1 MAEQLYFTG
10 SGELFLCKTGAT
22 GLPDGSGFRNVGNV
36 DMIKAGF
43 SVTNQTH
50 RESKSGLEKEDYRLA
65 KQLNGTIDI
74 MLSKYSIENLQL
86 ALYGTKT
93 TNTGATVTAEVVT
106 SPSNL
111 KNAATLA
118 NFNITAL
125 TELTNAGDTVT
136 YDLGDDYT
144 WDAWGNIYFPTGTS
158 ITASQSLRATYTFGT
173 SESVNAFGDIQP
185 SLWLRVTGTNNARG
199 NSKVLIEMPKVILDP
214 IAEWDLISTG
224 KTTPEQISLKGAMLF
239 NQQVSDSGLIPNGY
253 FRETQI
259 VEA

>member
-10 SGELFLCKTGAT
+10 SGELLLSKSGST
-22 GLPDGSGFRNVGNV
+22 GLPDGAGFRNVGNV
-36 DMIKAGF
+36 DMLKCGF
-43 SVTNQTH
+43 AVTNMTH
-50 RESKSGLEKEDYRLA
+50 RESKSGLEKEDFRLA

-93 TNTGATVTAEVVT
+93 TSTGTTVTDEDVVA
-106 SPSNL
+106 PSNL
-111 KNAATLA
+111 KNAAILA
-118 NFNITAL
+118 NFNVTAF
-125 TELTNAGDTVT
+125 TELTNSAGSTT
-136 YDLGDDYT
+136 YVLGTDYT

-158 ITASQSLRATYTFGT
+158 ITASQALKATYTFGT

-185 SLWLRVTGTNNARG
+185 SLWLRVLGVNNARG
-199 NSKVLIEMPKVILDP
+199 NSKVLIEIPKVILDP

-224 KTTPEQISLKGAMLF
+224 KTAPEQISLKGAMLF
-239 NQQVSDSGLIPNGY
+239 NQQVSDSGRIPNGY
-253 FRETQI
+253 FRETQL

>member
-10 SGELFLCKTGAT
+10 SGELLLSKTGAT
-22 GLPDGSGFRNVGNV
+22 ALPDGAGFRNVGNV

-43 SVTNQTH
+43 SVTNMTH
-50 RESKSGLEKEDYRLA
+50 RESKSGLEREDFRLA
-65 KQLNGTIDI
+65 RQLTGTVDI

-93 TNTGATVTAEVVT
+93 TNTQATVTTETVVA
-106 SPSNL
+106 PSNL
-111 KNAATLA
+111 KNATTLA
-118 NFNITAL
+118 NFNITSL
-125 TELTNAGDTVT
+125 SQLTNSGASTVYVVGT
-136 YDLGDDYT
+136 DYT
-144 WDAWGNIYFPTGTS
+144 WDAWGNIYFPTGTT

-185 SLWLRVTGTNNARG
+185 NLWLRVLGINNARG
-199 NSKVLIEMPKVILDP
+199 NSKVLIEIPKVILDP

-224 KTTPEQISLKGAMLF
+224 KTAPEQISLKGAMLF

-253 FRETQI
+253 FRETQL